1 MFIKIFNVQVITNKN
16 LGRGQ
21 KILTKVFLIYI
32 LNSSNWIVYIS
43 YDIDKCQNDWAQV
56 LLVLLTDIKFKKSHW
71 ILCLAKYKGGYV
83 NCVQLG
89 IYALLLACLK
99 LAECQSWNPPFIPG
113 LIKSINSSP
122 WEWSLLEWF

>member
-21 KILTKVFLIYI
+21 KILTKVFLI
-32 LNSSNWIVYIS
+32 SSNWIVYIS

-71 ILCLAKYKGGYV
+71 ILCLAKYKGGYI

-99 LAECQSWNPPFIPG
+99 LAECQSWKPPFIPG
-113 LIKSINSSP
+113 LKKSINSSP

>member
-1 MFIKIFNVQVITNKN
+1 MFIKFFNVQEITKIWEDVK
-16 LGRGQ
+16 
-21 KILTKVFLIYI
+21 KILTKAFRIYI
-32 LNSSNWIVYIS
+32 LNCSNWIVYIS

-71 ILCLAKYKGGYV
+71 ILCLAKYKGGYI

-99 LAECQSWNPPFIPG
+99 LAECQSWKPPFIPG

>member
-1 MFIKIFNVQVITNKN
+1 MFIKFFNVQVITNKN

-21 KILTKVFLIYI
+21 KNIEEGISYI

-71 ILCLAKYKGGYV
+71 ILCLAKYKGGYI

-99 LAECQSWNPPFIPG
+99 LAECQSWKPPFIPG
-113 LIKSINSSP
+113 LKKSINSSP